1 MCAEPVREDDY
12 THDLSVEY
20 DGYRDFD
27 LYTINGVFIVLP
39 KGTPWARRAQLRR
52 HRHALR

>member
-1 MCAEPVREDDY
+1 VREDDY